1 MFSGI
6 VAASAEV
13 RSFCS
18 DARGA
23 CLALGSSLFDGKS
36 IRIGDSICVSGV
48 CLTVVRH
55 EGDEASFE
63 LASETLRCTRLG
75 QLKLGMKVNVER
87 SLKVGDT
94 IDGHFVQGHVDAV
107 SHLIS
112 RAEEANTIKLIF
124 AVPRG
129 FFQYIAAKGSITI
142 DGVSLTVGEVN
153 TETFSVYIIPH
164 TAEVT
169 TLGALVVGEQVN
181 IEIDSLAR
189 YVVHALNA
197 RCSGE

>member
-6 VAASAEV
+6 VAAGAEV
-13 RSFCS
+13 LGFSS
-18 DARGA
+18 DEQGA
-23 CLALGSSLFDGKS
+23 CLTLASSFFNDSS

-75 QLKLGMKVNVER
+75 LLKPGMRVNVER
-87 SLKVGDT
+87 SLRVGDT
-94 IDGHFVQGHVDAV
+94 VDGHFVQGHVDAV

-112 RAEEANTIKLIF
+112 RHEEANTIKLFF
-124 AVPRG
+124 AVPQG
-129 FFQYIAAKGSITI
+129 LLPYIAAKGSIAI
-142 DGVSLTVGEVN
+142 DGVSLTVGEVSA
-153 TETFSVYIIPH
+153 EKFSVYIIPH

-169 TLGALVVGEQVN
+169 TLGALVAGVPVN

-189 YVVHALNA
+189 YVVHALNS
-197 RCSGE
+197 RCANE